1 MTNYQKLENFLALPY
16 RQSKVKKN
24 SNLYNALMSL
34 LKTGRCRAG
43 WKTNRGEQRTLQYT
57 INRILMDLRIDSRC
71 SNDSPRHGCACDI
84 IEITSPAFLRELKQ
98 RKDE

>member
-1 MTNYQKLENFLALPY
+1 
-16 RQSKVKKN
+16 
-24 SNLYNALMSL
+24 MSL

-43 WKTNRGEQRTLQYT
+43 WKTYRGEQKTLKYD
-57 INRILMDLRIDSRC
+57 INVILMDLRIDSRC
-71 SNDSPRHGCACDI
+71 INDSPRHGCAGDI